1 MAYVPETKSLDQQ
14 LLDQYGP
21 TLGGKELYAALG
33 FRSYSAFHRSMQL
46 GELGINVFT
55 LPGRRGWFALT
66 TDVAAWLT
74 EQAKSGTAKQKE
86 ARNELAET

>member
-1 MAYVPETKSLDQQ
+1 MTLAPESKSLDEQ
-14 LLDQYGP
+14 LLDRYGP

-33 FRSYSAFHRSMQL
+33 FRSYGAFHRSKQL

-66 TDVAAWLT
+66 TEVAAWLA
-74 EQAKSGTAKQKE
+74 EQAKSGTAVGKE
-86 ARNELAET
+86 DGKMP